1 MSHPQPNCVKQY
13 VAHDIYHLFMCQ
25 TLIVN
30 GKSAR
35 LSWHCQMPYW
45 EDILYLPSFALM
57 NLTFVSFT
65 GTPEEITFQVDI
77 FQRCAIWKRS
87 KASLFFSLVMPARK
101 VKVTMWPMGVLCNSI
116 GLCHAILQC
125 VWCKRKAVCGHS
137 MRSICLEI
145 YSSTGVN
152 MNSEHRTTKIN
163 NNSWKSDE

>member
-25 TLIVN
+25 TLIVK

-45 EDILYLPSFALM
+45 EDILYLPSSALM

-65 GTPEEITFQVDI
+65 RAPEEVTFQVVI

-87 KASLFFSLVMPARK
+87 KASLFSPWWCLPERSRLQYNLREYCVIPLGCAMLFSSA
-101 VKVTMWPMGVLCNSI
+101 
-116 GLCHAILQC
+116 
-125 VWCKRKAVCGHS
+125 WCKRKAVCGHS
-137 MRSICLEI
+137 MCSICLEI
-145 YSSTGVN
+145 YSSTGVK
-152 MNSEHRTTKIN
+152 MNSEHRATKIN